1 MNQFLIFV
9 KKEFKHI
16 FRDRRTLFILLGIPV
31 VQILLFGFALTNE
44 VKNSQLVIL
53 DADKSETSKAIS
65 DKILAS
71 NYFELK
77 GTIQHEAEMEGI
89 FMAGKADMVLVF
101 PTNFEQQLL
110 QSNKGNIQ
118 LITDASDP
126 NLANTLVNYAGAI
139 IGDYQQE
146 LINGQSLPYQIK
158 TQTRMLYNPQLKG
171 AFNFVPGVMAMVLML
186 ICAMMT
192 SISIVREKENGNME
206 VLLVSPLRPF
216 TMIFAKSIPYL
227 LLSVLNLTSILLL
240 SVYLL
245 GLPIRGSLLLLY
257 AESIL
262 FIMTALSLGLLISNL
277 ASSQM
282 LAMFIALIGLLLPT
296 IMLSGFMF
304 PIENMPW
311 PLQAISNLVPAK
323 WYYYIIKSVMVKGLG
338 FFSIWKET
346 LILLGM
352 TVFFFVIS
360 WRKFSIRLD

>member
-1 MNQFLIFV
+1 MNQFVIFV
-9 KKEFKHI
+9 QKEFKHI

-31 VQILLFGFALTNE
+31 VQILLFGFALSNE
-44 VKNSQLVIL
+44 VKNSKLVIL
-53 DADKSETSKAIS
+53 DADQSRTSKIIS
-65 DKILAS
+65 DKITAS
-71 NYFELK
+71 NYFDLS
-77 GTIQHEAEMEGI
+77 GTIMHEAEMEGI
-89 FMAGKADMVLVF
+89 FKAGKADMILVF
-101 PTNFEQQLL
+101 PTNFEQSLL
-110 QSNKGNIQ
+110 QTNTSKVQ
-118 LITDASDP
+118 LITDASNP
-126 NLANTLVNYAGAI
+126 NLANTLVNYASAI

-146 LINGQSLPYQIK
+146 LLEGMSLPYTIK
-158 TQTRMLYNPQLKG
+158 TQSRMLYNPQLKG

-216 TMIFAKSIPYL
+216 TLIFAKSIPYL

-245 GLPIRGSLLLLY
+245 DLPIRGSILLLY

-311 PLQAISNLVPAK
+311 PLQALSNLVPSK
-323 WYYYIIKSVMVKGLG
+323 WYYTIIKSVMIKGLG
-338 FFSIWKET
+338 FFSVWKES
-346 LILLGM
+346 LILLVM
-352 TVFFFVIS
+352 TVFFLVIS
-360 WRKFSIRLD
+360 WRKFNIRLA